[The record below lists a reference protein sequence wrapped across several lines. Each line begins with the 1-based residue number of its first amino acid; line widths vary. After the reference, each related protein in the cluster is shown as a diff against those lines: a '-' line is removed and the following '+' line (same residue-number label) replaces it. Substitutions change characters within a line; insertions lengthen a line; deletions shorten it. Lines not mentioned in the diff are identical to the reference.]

1 MWHARACCKPP
12 CMHRK
17 QQLLSPH
24 PALLLLLPLLLP
36 TQDGA
41 ALCHSRDPAWRPN
54 AQTED
59 EDGSAE
65 CPVSRFA
72 WARLHSHLHCYKCS
86 HVSENLTFNEL
97 HQNFPHATCLWW
109 RIMYSTGELPVLTR
123 NCLQVLWPFWEVWWV
138 QVWEAEIEEAET
150 TSGEEIW
157 YSNLILLSKSS
168 YSTWNHIISCIHC
181 HEGLTLNSNAKAMDQ
196 HIYSMCYPLDTV
208 VDSNQSVV
216 RCVVPSG
223 H

>member
-1 MWHARACCKPP
+1 METERPNRRWRWKCGTP
-12 CMHRK
+12 CESFC
-17 QQLLSPH
+17 LSAPMFSF
-24 PALLLLLPLLLP
+24 ALL
-36 TQDGA
+36 QM
-41 ALCHSRDPAWRPN
+41 
-54 AQTED
+54 
-59 EDGSAE
+59 
-65 CPVSRFA
+65 F
-72 WARLHSHLHCYKCS
+72 

-97 HQNFPHATCLWW
+97 HQNFPHATCFWW

-138 QVWEAEIEEAET
+138 QVREAEIEEAET
-150 TSGEEIW
+150 TSGEEVW
-157 YSNLILLSKSS
+157 YSSLILFSKSS

-181 HEGLTLNSNAKAMDQ
+181 HGSLTLNSNAKAMNL